1 MALWQQHVHQV
12 LGDYTFVNKQLED
25 LMPEYLFQIFSVKG
39 RCYLE
44 HTVSIKTA
52 VRDKNVK
59 MRIES

>member
-1 MALWQQHVHQV
+1 MAPGQQHVHQV
-12 LGDYTFVNKQLED
+12 LSDYTFGKWHLVD